1 MSENLRELLLTI
13 GKKTYS
19 IKTPLDDEVLER
31 VQDLID
37 EACGVPV
44 RGVNQ
49 EDLLILTCL
58 KLAYSL
64 DSATMKLNSLLSRVG
79 MAQALQSE
87 VQLNIDNNLNNNLLN
102 ENEEVKAEV
111 KAGEAY

>member
-79 MAQALQSE
+79 MAQALQSGA
-87 VQLNIDNNLNNNLLN
+87 QLNIDNNLNNNLLN
-102 ENEEVKAEV
+102 ENEEVKA
-111 KAGEAY
+111 GEAY

>member
-1 MSENLRELLLTI
+1 MRELLLTI

-79 MAQALQSE
+79 MAQALQSGA
-87 VQLNIDNNLNNNLLN
+87 QLNIDNNLNNNLLN
-102 ENEEVKAEV
+102 TDEGESNNERD
-111 KAGEAY
+111 

>member
-1 MSENLRELLLTI
+1 MRDLLLTI

-79 MAQALQSE
+79 MAQALQSGA
-87 VQLNIDNNLNNNLLN
+87 QLNIDNNLNNNLLN
-102 ENEEVKAEV
+102 TDEGESNNESD
-111 KAGEAY
+111 

>member
-1 MSENLRELLLTI
+1 MRELLLTI

-79 MAQALQSE
+79 MADLAGRGAALQSE
-87 VQLNIDNNLNNNLLN
+87 AQLNIDNNLNNNLNNNLL
-102 ENEEVKAEV
+102 NEEVKAE
-111 KAGEAY
+111 EAY

>member
-1 MSENLRELLLTI
+1 MRELLLTI

-102 ENEEVKAEV
+102 ADEGESNNERD
-111 KAGEAY
+111 

>member
-1 MSENLRELLLTI
+1 MRELLLTI

-79 MAQALQSE
+79 MAQALQSGA
-87 VQLNIDNNLNNNLLN
+87 QLNIDNNLNNNLLN
-102 ENEEVKAEV
+102 ADEGESNNERD
-111 KAGEAY
+111 

>member
-1 MSENLRELLLTI
+1 MAENLRDLLLTI
-13 GKKTYS
+13 GKKAYS

-49 EDLLILTCL
+49 EDMLVLTCL

-64 DSATMKLNSLLSRVG
+64 DSATMRLNSLLARVG
-79 MAQALQSE
+79 QGLEPESLPQ
-87 VQLNIDNNLNNNLLN
+87 NLNNLD
-102 ENEEVKAEV
+102 K
-111 KAGEAY
+111 GEADNNESD

>member
-1 MSENLRELLLTI
+1 MRELLLTI

-79 MAQALQSE
+79 MAQALQSGA
-87 VQLNIDNNLNNNLLN
+87 QLNIDNNLNNNLLEENNN
-102 ENEEVKAEV
+102 ESD
-111 KAGEAY
+111 

>member
-79 MAQALQSE
+79 MAQALQSGA
-87 VQLNIDNNLNNNLLN
+87 QLNIDNNLNNNLLN
-102 ENEEVKAEV
+102 ADEGESNNERD
-111 KAGEAY
+111 

>member
-1 MSENLRELLLTI
+1 MRELLLTI

-87 VQLNIDNNLNNNLLN
+87 TQLNIDNNLNNNLLN
-102 ENEEVKAEV
+102 TDEGESNNERD
-111 KAGEAY
+111 

>member
-79 MAQALQSE
+79 MAQALQSGA
-87 VQLNIDNNLNNNLLN
+87 QLNIDNNLNNNLLN
-102 ENEEVKAEV
+102 TDEGESNNERD
-111 KAGEAY
+111 